1 MGAKE
6 FGLRGELEME
16 MLLSLHVTCATTVRE
31 PGWGGLDYR
40 LFIKNIRVFLKVLT
54 VKIGYL
60 S

>member
-1 MGAKE
+1 VGAKE

-40 LFIKNIRVFLKVLT
+40 LFIKNIRVFLKC
-54 VKIGYL
+54 
-60 S
+60 